1 MSLEGKTGEWVGLRS
16 VSLFS
21 IAEAVNQTTNILVA
35 LSSHG
40 RAAYT
45 AYWSKTLARTIV
57 EWPEKKLSINDLH
70 EETSITTDDIHN
82 TLNAMGVLERKK
94 KGHVINKKRVQ
105 AWAEISKVN
114 LANPILPD
122 AFVHETDDEDEE
134 EEEDDEE

>member
-1 MSLEGKTGEWVGLRS
+1 MGLRS

-134 EEEDDEE
+134 EEEEEDDEE